1 MKAIE
6 TTAVSVSTITVPVA
20 ISTQLHDDP
29 CPLEGQ
35 GRCDGCCWQDVGGFC
50 EQPASRR
57 LFVLNAFSLSMLQA
71 DSLWTDSRLAIRHL
85 SDDEAR
91 KLLEVCTEAKYRIV
105 SGVGHADTARI
116 FSGIL
121 GTEVP
126 MNRVS
131 IDFGGGDL
139 LLVGQYNGPR
149 LPEGATELP
158 EGASIRW
165 LTVQDVTCEYIGRVP
180 DTKWESQPDPERE
193 GRFRPLRKKLADFIF
208 RWVK

>member
-1 MKAIE
+1 MAIE
-6 TTAVSVSTITVPVA
+6 TAVSVSTIS
-20 ISTQLHDDP
+20 ISTQLHDAP

-57 LFVLNAFSLSMLQA
+57 LFILNAFSLSMLQA
-71 DSLWTDSRLAIRHL
+71 NSLWTDNRLAIRHL
-85 SDDEAR
+85 ADDEAR
-91 KLLEVCTEAKYRIV
+91 RLLEVCAEAKYRLV
-105 SGVGHADTARI
+105 SGVGHADTARV
-116 FSGIL
+116 FSNIL

-139 LLVGQYNGPR
+139 LLIGQYSGPR

-158 EGASIRW
+158 EGAAIRW
-165 LTVQDVTCEYIGRVP
+165 FTVQDVSWTARNTGKV
-180 DTKWESQPDPERE
+180 WEKRPDPERE
-193 GRFRPLRKKLADFIF
+193 GCFRPWREKLADF
-208 RWVK
+208 VL